1 MQKDQKVTITVR
13 LPADIDRKLREVAHT
28 EHSSVNRTVLVALE
42 RYIRAWE
49 GRQQRAATPDGR

>member
-49 GRQQRAATPDGR
+49 GRQQRAGTTDGR